1 MAFGRRGSQR
11 IWKHDKAWMH
21 HYCCS
26 EDVRAKCKDR
36 EKPLGVES
44 NPLSKASKE
53 MGK

>member
-26 EDVRAKCKDR
+26 EDVRSQMQGQR
-36 EKPLGVES
+36 ETS
-44 NPLSKASKE
+44 RS
-53 MGK
+53 